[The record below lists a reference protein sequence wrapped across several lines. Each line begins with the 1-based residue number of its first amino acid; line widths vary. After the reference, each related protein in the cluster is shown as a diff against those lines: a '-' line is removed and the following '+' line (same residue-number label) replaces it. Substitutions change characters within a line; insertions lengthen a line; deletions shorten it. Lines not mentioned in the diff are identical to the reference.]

1 MPEVTAVPTPPL
13 IRNGV
18 SIDPTYAEAF
28 DMRATALIITAPSL
42 RWARIAA
49 TSLTGF
55 ATSVIACGVE
65 AGIDAELAPENTP
78 DGQPGVRVLLFAGST
93 GELQK
98 QLTNR
103 VGQCVLTSPGSACYS
118 GLAGT
123 EPLKLGD
130 GLRYFAD
137 GFQISKRL
145 PDRHIWRL
153 PVMDGEFVCEG
164 TTGMTRGAVGGGN
177 LIVMGRTSAAT
188 LAAAE
193 AAADAVASVPD
204 AIAPFPGG
212 IARSGSKVGSKYK
225 GLMASTNHSYCPTLR
240 GAVPDSALGPEI
252 AAVLELVIDG
262 LTPEAVAAAMRAGLA
277 AIVALGPQRGACRVG
292 AGNYGGK
299 LGRHHF
305 QLHELA
311 PGGAA

>member
-1 MPEVTAVPTPPL
+1 M
-13 IRNGV
+13 RNGV
-18 SIDPTYAEAF
+18 SIEATYAEAF
-28 DMRATALIITAPSL
+28 DMRATAVIITAPTL

-49 TSLTGF
+49 TSMTGF

-65 AGIDAELAPENTP
+65 AGIDAEMAPEITP
-78 DGQPGVRVLLFAGST
+78 DGRPGVRVLLFAGST

-118 GLAGT
+118 GLVGT

-177 LIVMGRTSAAT
+177 LIVMGRTSETT

-193 AAADAVASVPD
+193 AAADAIAGVPG

-212 IARSGSKVGSKYK
+212 IARSGSKIGSKYK
-225 GLMASTNHSYCPTLR
+225 GLMASTNHAYCPTLR
-240 GAVPDSALGPEI
+240 GVAPDSALGPEVG
-252 AAVLELVIDG
+252 AVLELVIDG
-262 LTPEAVAAAMRAGLA
+262 LTPDAVATAMRAGLGA
-277 AIVALGPQRGACRVG
+277 VVALGPEHGAFRVS

-311 PGGAA
+311 PRAVA